1 MFTSGVL
8 LAAGGGHDAD
18 WGILYIVLVLLAAA
32 LVLGTV
38 AERLRQSAV
47 VGYLLAGM
55 LVGPHVLGLVDD
67 PDKVAVIAELGVA
80 LLLFT
85 IGLEFSFARLTKLGA
100 VALGGGSLQVGLT
113 VVVVTGLTFALFG
126 LGFEAALAVGCM
138 AALSSTAIVLRL
150 LTDRAET
157 ESPHG
162 RNATGILLMQDVAV
176 LPLTL
181 IVAAL
186 AGGGTAGAMLLGLGR
201 TLLFAALLVAGF
213 FALFNVVVPRLL
225 NLREWARNREF
236 PILLAVVLALGSAA
250 AAFGVGVSP
259 AIGAFIAGVLL
270 AASPFA
276 VQVRADVASL
286 RTALV
291 TLFFA
296 SVGLIA
302 EPAWALANLPLVLGV
317 TALVLAGKALVVL
330 LVLSLPIKGLKQQPG
345 VAAATGLC
353 IAQVGEFS
361 FVLAKLAYP
370 EPPAVGLIGEDTFRL
385 ILSVSVLTLLVTPYV
400 VAAAPRLSGYLQRVL
415 PTDTWGDLAPTEE
428 HHKSRKLLVIGFGPA
443 GQRVAEDALAAMP
456 DEVGVLDL
464 NPRAVKTA
472 ERYGLPVRVG
482 DATQEEVLEHAGL
495 RSAEAVVVTLPDPNV
510 VRQVVQMCRTVCPTV
525 TIVARSR
532 YHAYRWEMMLA
543 GAEVVVDE
551 EDEVGKRLSAE
562 AQAALGLIPPLA
574 EE

>member
-1 MFTSGVL
+1 MFLTGVL
-8 LAAGGGHDAD
+8 LAAGGGHEAD

-113 VVVVTGLTFALFG
+113 VLVVTGLTFALFG

-186 AGGGTAGAMLLGLGR
+186 AGGGTAGAMLLGLGK
-201 TLLFAALLVAGF
+201 TLLFAVLLVAGF

-250 AAFGVGVSP
+250 AAFSVGVSP

-302 EPAWALANLPLVLGV
+302 EPAWALQNLPLVLGV
-317 TALVLAGKALVVL
+317 TALVLVGKALVVL

-353 IAQVGEFS
+353 VAQVGEFS
-361 FVLAKLAYP
+361 FVLAKLAA
-370 EPPAVGLIGEDTFRL
+370 PPTADLIDAETFRL

-400 VAAAPRLSGYLQRVL
+400 VAAAPRLSGFLQRVL

-456 DEVGVLDL
+456 DEVGVLDQ

-562 AQAALGLIPPLA
+562 AQAALGLTPPVA
-574 EE
+574 EG